1 MRLQENKINQFP
13 IKLAM
18 KWFIMQLM
26 KKNFFVYKFLK
37 VQLNL
42 SGVSGQQLLATE
54 LRYPLTSKIHVK
66 KLYYN
71 AIVLVF
77 KALV

>member
-18 KWFIMQLM
+18 KWFVMQLM

-42 SGVSGQQLLATE
+42 NGVSGQQLLATE
-54 LRYPLTSKIHVK
+54 LPYPLTSKIHVK

>member
-18 KWFIMQLM
+18 KCIMQLM

-42 SGVSGQQLLATE
+42 NGVSGQQLLATE

>member
-1 MRLQENKINQFP
+1 
-13 IKLAM
+13 
-18 KWFIMQLM
+18 M

-42 SGVSGQQLLATE
+42 NGVSGQQLLATE

-71 AIVLVF
+71 AIVIVF

>member
-1 MRLQENKINQFP
+1 
-13 IKLAM
+13 
-18 KWFIMQLM
+18 M

-42 SGVSGQQLLATE
+42 SEVSGQQLLVTE

-66 KLYYN
+66 KLYYS

-77 KALV
+77 KA